1 MLPWFLSKRR
11 LTSNAQTIWS
21 PLALLGPFPHR
32 QLSDFDPRRAVPLR
46 SQTKPL
52 RGRLTPGL
60 CATPTV
66 SYRPGLSVA
75 ATVPRKP
82 RYLDFCGHFMDWSF
96 FGGEGRTPKRERAK
110 ASSAPG
116 ARPAGAAGPD
126 PPLPCS
132 ASGRAFLVCYSINCI
147 SLS

>member
-1 MLPWFLSKRR
+1 MLPRFLSKRR

-46 SQTKPL
+46 SQTKPV

-82 RYLDFCGHFMDWSF
+82 RYLDFCGHCMDWF
-96 FGGEGRTPKRERAK
+96 FAEVVGGLQNGSGPRRHRLQGLAAQVPPDLTPTPLL
-110 ASSAPG
+110 SLWPG
-116 ARPAGAAGPD
+116 
-126 PPLPCS
+126 
-132 ASGRAFLVCYSINCI
+132 FLGMLQYNYI